1 MKPLVSCHNLECC
14 LGRQTVLRGISL
26 ELEAGQS
33 LALVGGS
40 GSGKST
46 LLRIIAGLEVPQR
59 GEVLLSGE
67 LATQNGRILIPPC
80 KRNVAMLFQDG
91 ALWPNLSVGENVHL
105 GLAGQRLSRAE
116 RQVRIRDMLNRCSL
130 AEMSDRLPRTLSGG
144 QQQRAALARALAGQ
158 PRLVLLDEPFG
169 GLDLLTRKSV
179 AEEVVSLRR
188 ELGFALVLVTHDPW
202 EIKALCDHLA
212 VLEEGVIAECGT
224 LTELAASPKTSLARA
239 IFRETC
245 CGDSSEPNLPMAR
258 GGSL

>member
-1 MKPLVSCHNLECC
+1 MEPLVSCRKLECR
-14 LGRQTVLRGISL
+14 LGRQMVLRGVSL

-67 LATQNGRILIPPC
+67 PATQNGRILIPPHS
-80 KRNVAMLFQDG
+80 RNVAMLFQDG
-91 ALWPNLSVGENVHL
+91 ALWPNLSVAENVHL

-116 RQVRIRDMLNRCSL
+116 TQERTRDVLNRCSL

-144 QQQRAALARALAGQ
+144 QQQRAALARALAPQ

-188 ELGFALVLVTHDPW
+188 ELGFAVILVTHDPW
-202 EIKALCDHLA
+202 EIEALSDRLA
-212 VLEEGVIAECGT
+212 VLEDGQIAECGT
-224 LTELAASPKTSLARA
+224 LSELAASPKTGLARA
-239 IFRETC
+239 ILKEAC
-245 CGDSSEPNLPMAR
+245 LGDSREPTLPPTAR
-258 GGSL
+258 G